1 MASMQEER
9 ETASHTGNTLEDFN
23 SDSSIGRLTDN
34 GRLYIEGHD
43 EVSVVVSTVSS
54 SSTGNSQTNENQ
66 EIYADEDSA
75 RSENLPSKDIYV
87 AKNNEAENAVAYQTE
102 DTCREEASVNA
113 YECGGDV
120 DDVTENNATDTDIDG
135 TQPENVL
142 NRLEDDA
149 ESVHD
154 VWTCISPYAVA
165 YSQYGLTAA
174 ERTDQRR
181 HDDIYQP
188 YAVVYE
194 EQDGPTAHQASTSR
208 RRSVPNAQG
217 VSTNAAFPSTSSD
230 ADGDRKDG
238 LTSNPMYVP
247 NVPQPK
253 AAGGR
258 TFNLSWTQIAC
269 IGAIHLVV
277 GALIVSA
284 IAFPLIFT
292 VKDQH
297 EDTDMET
304 ISPDPVTEKTTIQST
319 TPVGTHPTWHMY
331 SVPYSSTS
339 AGVGDKESEPM
350 RVEFGETGKAPGE
363 FCGPNG
369 VVVSPRNEIFV
380 TDKHNRRVQVFNMK
394 GAYLRQFPTVVS
406 ENQLDTMKP
415 ECIAIDAD
423 CHLWVVGKNNLSYA
437 YVVQYT
443 KTGHRTRTIQPSFPN
458 NTVHGVAVN
467 AHRKHVIVAE
477 TWKDYATIKVLLF
490 NGTVVR
496 TFGKFNG
503 YMPIRVATDTHG
515 NILVSDWDRG
525 PRVRVYDE
533 TGQYLFSIGRKGQ
546 DPPFG
551 PIASPVAGLCADKLG
566 QFLLAFG
573 EDRSCTLFACLEL
586 YTARGDYM
594 RPIATNLTSA
604 YGVAVGPDGQLVVAS
619 WSDDLVVVLPDY

>member
-1 MASMQEER
+1 MKEER
-9 ETASHTGNTLEDFN
+9 ETASHTGNTVEDFN
-23 SDSSIGRLTDN
+23 K
-34 GRLYIEGHD
+34 
-43 EVSVVVSTVSS
+43 
-54 SSTGNSQTNENQ
+54 
-66 EIYADEDSA
+66 SA
-75 RSENLPSKDIYV
+75 RSENLPSRGIYI
-87 AKNNEAENAVAYQTE
+87 ADNNEAENVVTYQVE

-113 YECGGDV
+113 YECGEDV
-120 DDVTENNATDTDIDG
+120 DDVTENDNATDTDIDG

-142 NRLEDDA
+142 NQLEDDA

-154 VWTCISPYAVA
+154 VWPCISPYAVA

-174 ERTDQRR
+174 DRTDQRR

-194 EQDGPTAHQASTSR
+194 EQDGPTADQASTSR

-253 AAGGR
+253 VAG
-258 TFNLSWTQIAC
+258 
-269 IGAIHLVV
+269 
-277 GALIVSA
+277 
-284 IAFPLIFT
+284 
-292 VKDQH
+292 
-297 EDTDMET
+297 
-304 ISPDPVTEKTTIQST
+304 
-319 TPVGTHPTWHMY
+319 
-331 SVPYSSTS
+331 
-339 AGVGDKESEPM
+339 GVGDKESEPPM
-350 RVEFGETGKAPGE
+350 RVAFGDTGKAPGE

-380 TDKHNRRVQVFNMK
+380 TDKHNRRVQVFSMK

-423 CHLWVVGKNNLSYA
+423 CHLWVVGKNNSSYA

-458 NTVHGVAVN
+458 NTFHGVAVN

-477 TWKDYATIKVLLF
+477 TWKYYDTIKVLLF

-496 TFGKFNG
+496 TFGKFNR
-503 YMPIRVATDTHG
+503 YMPIRIATDTQG

-525 PRVRVYDE
+525 PHVRVYNE

-546 DPPFG
+546 DSPFW
-551 PIASPVAGLCADKLG
+551 PVVSPVAGMCVDKLG
-566 QFLLAFG
+566 QFIIAFG
-573 EDRSCTLFACLEL
+573 DDGSCALFSCVEL
-586 YTARGDYM
+586 YSPRGEHV

-619 WSDDLVVVLPDY
+619 WSDDMVVVLPDY

>member
-113 YECGGDV
+113 YECGEDV
-120 DDVTENNATDTDIDG
+120 DDVTENNATDIDIDG

-142 NRLEDDA
+142 NQLEDDA

-154 VWTCISPYAVA
+154 VWPCISPYAVA
-165 YSQYGLTAA
+165 YSQYGRTAA
-174 ERTDQRR
+174 ERKDQRR

-194 EQDGPTAHQASTSR
+194 EQDGPTADQASTSR

-230 ADGDRKDG
+230 ADGDKKDG

-247 NVPQPK
+247 NVLQPK

-292 VKDQH
+292 VKDQRK
-297 EDTDMET
+297 DTDMET
-304 ISPDPVTEKTTIQST
+304 ISPDPVTEKTTSQST
-319 TPVGTHPTWHMY
+319 T
-331 SVPYSSTS
+331 SVMSSALLSSTS
-339 AGVGDKESEPM
+339 AGIGDKESEPPM
-350 RVEFGETGKAPGE
+350 RVEFGNTGKAPGE

-380 TDKHNRRVQVFNMK
+380 TDKHNRRVQVFSMK

-406 ENQLDTMKP
+406 DNNLDTMEP

-423 CHLWVVGKNNLSYA
+423 CHLWVVGKNNSS

-458 NTVHGVAVN
+458 NTFYGIAVN

-477 TWKDYATIKVLLF
+477 TWKYYDTIKVLLF

-496 TFGKFNG
+496 TFGKFNR
-503 YMPIRVATDTHG
+503 YMPIRIATDTQG

-525 PRVRVYDE
+525 PHVRVYNE

-546 DPPFG
+546 DSPFW
-551 PIASPVAGLCADKLG
+551 PVVSPVAGMCVDKLG
-566 QFLLAFG
+566 QFIIAFG
-573 EDRSCTLFACLEL
+573 DDGSCALFSCVEL
-586 YTARGDYM
+586 YSPRGEHV

-619 WSDDLVVVLPDY
+619 WSDDVVVVLPDY